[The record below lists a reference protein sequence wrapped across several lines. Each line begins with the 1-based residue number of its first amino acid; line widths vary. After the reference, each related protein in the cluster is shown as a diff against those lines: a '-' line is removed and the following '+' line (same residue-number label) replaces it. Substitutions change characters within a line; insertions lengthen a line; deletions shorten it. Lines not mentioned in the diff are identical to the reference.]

1 MKQKKCFVIPVIA
14 MFAIIGVIITLVF
27 FPVNAVNVIFERRV
41 NPSELTAVFQ
51 DTSFKVY
58 QYYSVDSEGAKLS
71 VTSNSQLF
79 VTPDDTAL
87 DGELRDAGIIVLDGN
102 ISLIDVAKIK
112 KNSIVDDVIVYFPIF
127 DMGDRDILPKSS
139 SQFFDK
145 HPEARY
151 WG

>member
-1 MKQKKCFVIPVIA
+1 MKRKKRFVIPAIV
-14 MFAIIGVIITLVF
+14 MLAIIGVIITLVF

-41 NPSELTAVFQ
+41 NPSELTAIFQ

-79 VTPDDTAL
+79 VTPDDTAY
-87 DGELRDAGIIVLDGN
+87 GELQDTGIIVLDGN
-102 ISLIDVAKIK
+102 ISLIDMATIK
-112 KNSIVDDVIVYFPIF
+112 KISIVDDVIIYFPIF
-127 DMGDRDILPKSS
+127 DMGDRDVLPQSS

-151 WG
+151 WE